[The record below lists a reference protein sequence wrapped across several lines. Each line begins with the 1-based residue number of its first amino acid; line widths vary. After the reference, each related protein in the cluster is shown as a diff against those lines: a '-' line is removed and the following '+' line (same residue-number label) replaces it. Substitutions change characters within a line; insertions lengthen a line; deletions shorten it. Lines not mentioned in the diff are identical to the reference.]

1 MSGAFFASELTATA
15 ALRRTRV
22 RKCRAIPGR
31 SKTRRGLIVAWFSAR
46 TDDSAP
52 KAEGPRRE
60 PVRGRLRW
68 FRR

>member
-1 MSGAFFASELTATA
+1 MSRAFYASELTVTA
-15 ALRRTRV
+15 ASRRARV
-22 RKCRAIPGR
+22 RKRRPIRGR